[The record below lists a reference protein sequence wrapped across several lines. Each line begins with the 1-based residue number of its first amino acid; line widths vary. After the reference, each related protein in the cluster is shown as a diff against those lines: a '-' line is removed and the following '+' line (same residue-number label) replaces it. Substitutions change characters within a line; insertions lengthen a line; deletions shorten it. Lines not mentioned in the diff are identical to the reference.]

1 MRWLV
6 CCVGLSA
13 LSGPALALDEPVV
26 WRDQDTGCGY
36 LMTPSGGIS
45 LRYRRNG
52 TPDCPDAADSG
63 VIDETARGFARG
75 LDALQREVDR
85 LRERYD
91 QRR

>member
-6 CCVGLSA
+6 RLLGLVA
-13 LSGPALALDEPVV
+13 LSGSALALDEPVV
-26 WRDQDTGCGY
+26 WRDQDTGCAY
-36 LMTPSGGIS
+36 LLTPSGGIS

-52 TPDCPDAADSG
+52 TPDCPGATDSG
-63 VIDETARGFARG
+63 VIDETARGIARG